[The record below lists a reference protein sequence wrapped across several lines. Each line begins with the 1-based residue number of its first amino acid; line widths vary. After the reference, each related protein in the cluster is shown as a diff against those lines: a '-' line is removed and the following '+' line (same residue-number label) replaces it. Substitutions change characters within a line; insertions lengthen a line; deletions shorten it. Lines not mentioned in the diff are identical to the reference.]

1 VNHWGVFIAFFFG
14 CALHAQTLE
23 LRYELP
29 RQVKANQVSSLYKDP
44 AGSVFLGTDRGLF
57 SFDGRDWK
65 GFSLPDSLKNKRI
78 SAITSFHRNLIIG
91 LDNGRLLLFDGFSF
105 DLYSPK
111 NLSLSHSVRKLL
123 LSKNQDLLIATY
135 GDGLH
140 ILHADSSVTHY
151 SRKQGL
157 PSEDIYDVSISSEDH
172 ICLATDQGLVRI
184 RPSSP
189 PQVTLPSHLILH
201 LSHPQPRDASIL
213 ALDYDGDLFSIDA
226 TSVDTLFSTSASAR
240 GLAVNT
246 SGDVFVV
253 NSDTIWKASGP
264 DYASAT
270 PIMLNAKDV
279 WEKVWMDE
287 QNQLWLIN
295 SNDQLVVVPTHL
307 QKFQPLTSPIQ
318 CISAVDSILFLGT
331 ESGLYAYHP
340 DSDTILYHLLSEYNL
355 LDLEWIPERQEL
367 WCASFGQGIVI
378 LDRNQLRVERLT
390 EAEGLINDN
399 LLSLHVQ
406 DSIVLAATLG
416 GLSLLDVSTHRPLYH
431 LYDSIPQSQYIYD
444 AAIDEQGILWLA
456 KDRRGLLRL
465 DQEGKITS
473 FFGKSTIYHLMLDS
487 IGLYAATSGSG
498 VRYIERNT
506 LDSFHFLGD
515 RSCLAV
521 AMDTFGHRYFFS
533 EDGIHIHQPNNQ
545 HSVPFYPQY
554 TSEEAYLFSH
564 AYDLDAKGNLWWA
577 QGQTLFKYVPQESV
591 PIQVSL
597 RILNFSLGEDSYS
610 TVSNKVVVP
619 HTQNTFRIHFQG
631 HWINDPTAISYRYR
645 IKNYDIDWQYSQDH
659 SAVYPNLPPGE
670 YTFIVEADLHSS
682 FSQPAKKEIQFIIEP
697 ALWQRLWFQL
707 LMGFIVLI
715 VIISITRY
723 IIRRNKRMEELK
735 AARIRSEL
743 ETIKSQ
749 INPHF
754 MFNNF
759 NTLLNIVEEDPEE
772 AVVYIEQLSDFY
784 RDMLQFRKETVIS
797 IREELDI
804 VQRYFFLLKH
814 RFGEAL
820 EYRIHG
826 DISDHSYVIPFSIQ
840 LLVENAV
847 KHNVVSRQ
855 TPLEI
860 DIYLKSEYITVRN
873 KLQIKPNREESTGFG
888 LESLEMQYRNIT
900 GKSVEIL
907 SAEDMFEV
915 RLPIIKEQKI

>member
-1 VNHWGVFIAFFFG
+1 MNHWGVFIACFFG

-29 RQVKANQVSSLYKDP
+29 RQVKASQVSSLYKDP
-44 AGSVFLGTDRGLF
+44 SGSFFLGTDQGLF

-65 GFSLPDSLKNKRI
+65 GFSLPDSLKNNRI

-91 LDNGRLLLFDGFSF
+91 LDNGLLLLFDGFSF
-105 DLYSPK
+105 DLYSSR
-111 NLSLSHSVRKLL
+111 NLSLSHPIRKLL

-157 PSEDIYDVSISSEDH
+157 PSEDIYDVSISSENH
-172 ICLATDQGLVRI
+172 ICVATDQGLVRI

-201 LSHPQPRDASIL
+201 LSHAQPTEASIL

-253 NSDTIWKASGP
+253 NSDTIWKAYGP
-264 DYASAT
+264 GYASAT

-340 DSDTILYHLLSEYNL
+340 STDSVLYHLLPQYNL

-406 DSIVLAATLG
+406 DSIVLTATLG

-533 EDGIHIHQPNNQ
+533 EDGIHIHQPDNQ
-545 HSVPFYPQY
+545 HSVPLYPQY

-610 TVSNKVVVP
+610 SVSNKVVVP

-682 FSQPAKKEIQFIIEP
+682 FIQPAKKEIQFIIKP
-697 ALWQRLWFQL
+697 ALWQRLWFQVL
-707 LMGFIVLI
+707 IGLVGLI

-814 RFGEAL
+814 RFGDAL

-826 DISDHSYVIPFSIQ
+826 DISDPSYVIPFSIQ

-855 TPLEI
+855 TPLKI

-873 KLQIKPNREESTGFG
+873 KLQIKQNREESTGFG

-907 SAEDMFEV
+907 SSEDMFEV